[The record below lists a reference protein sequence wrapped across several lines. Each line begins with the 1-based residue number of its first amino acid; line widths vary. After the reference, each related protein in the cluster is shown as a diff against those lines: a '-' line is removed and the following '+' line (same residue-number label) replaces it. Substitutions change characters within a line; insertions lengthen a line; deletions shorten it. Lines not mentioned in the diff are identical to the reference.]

1 MGLVVETIPGLGI
14 TRLSRWIFNCYVVH
28 DRGDGSVL
36 VVDAGLP
43 RVVDDLRTVLPSVGL
58 ALEAVSA
65 VVATHSH
72 SDHVAGVPAL
82 AAASGDVTV
91 HLPSPAD
98 EWLAGRGAPRSPG
111 PSDVARIWPTV
122 LDQPF
127 DARGAAGLAAG
138 ARIAGYG
145 SGGAG
150 MRWPRDVPFEVLP
163 ADGSPLPGAPSWT
176 VLTAP
181 GHTDDSVA
189 FWQASTGTL
198 LSGDAV
204 LTIDGHAWIT
214 PEAVDAAAR
223 DETDRRLRRLSA
235 ACVLPGHGLPVRGTD
250 VLARAL
256 GPGEGPSGPAVGLR
270 RAARWLSGGWSR
282 TR

>member
-1 MGLVVETIPGLGI
+1 MALVVETIPSIGV
-14 TRLSRWIFNCYVVH
+14 TRLSRWIFNCYVIH

-43 RVVDDLRTVLPSVGL
+43 GAVDDLRAVLPTLGL
-58 ALEAVSA
+58 ALGAVTA

-82 AAASGDVTV
+82 VEATGAAV
-91 HLPSPAD
+91 HLPRPAD
-98 EWLAGRGAPRSPG
+98 DWVAGRSSPRSPG
-111 PSDVARIWPTV
+111 PSDIARIWPTV

-138 ARIAGYG
+138 SRTAGYG
-145 SGGAG
+145 AGTG
-150 MRWPRDVPFEVLP
+150 MRWPAALAFDVLG
-163 ADGSPLPGAPSWT
+163 DGEPLPGAPTWT
-176 VLTAP
+176 VLAAA

-204 LTIDGHAWIT
+204 LTVDGRAWIT
-214 PEAVDAAAR
+214 PEAVDPVAR
-223 DETDRRLRRLSA
+223 DETDRRLRSLPA
-235 ACVLPGHGLPVRGTD
+235 VHVLPGHGRPVSSAGGD
-250 VLARAL
+250 ALARAL
-256 GPGEGPSGPAVGLR
+256 GPGEGPSGASGASGAFR
-270 RAARWLSGGWSR
+270 RAGRWLSGRG
-282 TR
+282 